1 MLDKAKSETGIAES
15 REQAQFP
22 VNFVEAQK
30 RTARLFAETS
40 ELAAKATRE
49 IIEHQTELLR
59 LETEQIVAAF
69 APQKIGEDSGA
80 TAVARFDQW
89 QEQTDLVLAQA
100 RQLNDIVRD
109 YGWQIL
115 KLYVSGYHK
124 GAHSLWETR

>member
-1 MLDKAKSETGIAES
+1 MLDKAKSETGITES

-69 APQKIGEDSGA
+69 APQKIGEGFGA
-80 TAVARFDQW
+80 RRQS
-89 QEQTDLVLAQA
+89 LVSIDGRSKPISCL
-100 RQLNDIVRD
+100 
-109 YGWQIL
+109 L
-115 KLYVSGYHK
+115 KRGNSM
-124 GAHSLWETR
+124 T

>member
-1 MLDKAKSETGIAES
+1 MLDKAKSETGATEL

-22 VNFVEAQK
+22 VNFLEAQK

-40 ELAAKATRE
+40 ELAAKASRE
-49 IIEHQTELLR
+49 IIEHQTELLK
-59 LETEQIVAAF
+59 LETEQMLAVF
-69 APQKIGEDSGA
+69 TPQKTGEDSGA
-80 TAVARFDQW
+80 TAVARLNQW
-89 QEQTDLVLAQA
+89 QEQTDLMIAQA

-115 KLYVSGYHK
+115 KLYASGYHK

>member
-49 IIEHQTELLR
+49 IIEHQTELLDSR
-59 LETEQIVAAF
+59 PSRCCRFLHHKRSE
-69 APQKIGEDSGA
+69 KI
-80 TAVARFDQW
+80 
-89 QEQTDLVLAQA
+89 QA
-100 RQLNDIVRD
+100 RRRSL
-109 YGWQIL
+109 
-115 KLYVSGYHK
+115 VSINGRSK
-124 GAHSLWETR
+124 RIS

>member
-1 MLDKAKSETGIAES
+1 MLDKAKSEAGIAEPK
-15 REQAQFP
+15 EQAQFP

-40 ELAAKATRE
+40 ELAAKAARE

-59 LETEQIVAAF
+59 LETEQIVTAF
-69 APQKIGEDSGA
+69 SPQKIGEDSGA

-89 QEQTDLVLAQA
+89 QEQTDLMIAQA

-109 YGWQIL
+109 YGWQML
-115 KLYVSGYHK
+115 KLCASGYHK
-124 GAHSLWETR
+124 GARSLLET

>member
-1 MLDKAKSETGIAES
+1 MLDKAKSERGAAEP

-59 LETEQIVAAF
+59 LETEQMLSVF
-69 APQKIGEDSGA
+69 TPRKVGEDSGA
-80 TAVARFDQW
+80 TAVARLDQW
-89 QEQTDLVLAQA
+89 QEQTDLMIAQA
-100 RQLNDIVRD
+100 RQLNEIVRE

-115 KLYVSGYHK
+115 KLCASGYHK

>member
-1 MLDKAKSETGIAES
+1 MLDKAKSEAGTTEP

-49 IIEHQTELLR
+49 IIEHQTEMLR
-59 LETEQIVAAF
+59 LETEQMLSVF
-69 APQKIGEDSGA
+69 TPQKVAEDSGA
-80 TAVARFDQW
+80 TAVARLDQW
-89 QEQTDLVLAQA
+89 QEQTDLILAQA

-115 KLYVSGYHK
+115 KLCVSGYHT
-124 GAHSLWETR
+124 GAHSLWEAR